1 MNPDETS
8 SIPPDGQ
15 NSPVE
20 SRSSCTSRQRELT
33 SEELLC
39 GQQEVVIRHGDEIY
53 RLRVTR
59 NGKLIL
65 HK

>member
-1 MNPDETS
+1 MKPDENQLNATGGTASHSETYS
-8 SIPPDGQ
+8 SSTG
-15 NSPVE
+15 
-20 SRSSCTSRQRELT
+20 RLRELT

-39 GQQEVVIRHGDEIY
+39 GQQEVCIRHGEEIY